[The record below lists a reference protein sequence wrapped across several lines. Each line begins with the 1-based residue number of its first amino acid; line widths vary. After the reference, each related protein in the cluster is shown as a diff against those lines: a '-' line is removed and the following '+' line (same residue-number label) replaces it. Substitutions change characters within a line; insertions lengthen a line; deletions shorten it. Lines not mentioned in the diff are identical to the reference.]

1 MAADDT
7 PMLDRAAYRSVR
19 EALGERFR
27 AYYDYAQQMPL
38 SEPLAQAVAQF
49 EKRVEAESES
59 RA

>member
-1 MAADDT
+1 MATDDT
-7 PMLDRAAYRSVR
+7 PLLDRAAYRSIR
-19 EALGERFR
+19 EALGERLR

-49 EKRVEAESES
+49 EQRVESDS